1 MSFRSFLL
9 GGPQDYPVDPE
20 QANEWARL
28 HFPLACHAIA
38 SAVGIIL
45 VRQIGVSWK
54 ELSASTR
61 FMDDLNVWEDF
72 DGGQIGD
79 LVEKRFGLVISEKDR
94 QGLDSISDLVNHIYV
109 RGQNPAG

>member
-1 MSFRSFLL
+1 VSLRSFLL
-9 GGPQDYPVDPE
+9 GEPQDYPVDPE

-28 HFPLACHAIA
+28 HFPPACHAVA

-61 FMDDLNVWEDF
+61 FMDDLNAWEDF
-72 DGGQIGD
+72 DGGQIGE

-94 QGLDSISDLVNHIYV
+94 KGLNSISDLVNYIYV
-109 RGQNPAG
+109 RGRNPAG